1 MVLAEIKVLEMV
13 KRKDD
18 PVLLTYLGYGHRN
31 SPMSIS
37 ASPCTSKLWTSI
49 WKMSTRAIISA
60 KDM

>member
-1 MVLAEIKVLEMV
+1 VLEMV

-18 PVLLTYLGYGHRN
+18 PVVLTYLGYGHRN